1 MQVRRAME
9 IFRLAGHDFRHEWR
23 MSLCSVLGVAV
34 VLAPLLVLFG
44 LKFGI
49 VSGMLERL
57 ANDPR
62 NLELRPI
69 GQGRYSD
76 DFFERLGDHPGVG
89 FLLPNTR
96 YLAAPLTLRN
106 DAQRGSAPVDVS
118 MVPTA
123 PGDPLLGDR
132 VRTMVD
138 DQAIVVSASVAQR
151 LGVVAGDVVT
161 GLIGRQV
168 AGERQQVALG
178 LVIGDILP
186 AAQQGRDV
194 AFVGLP
200 LLLATEAYREGFA
213 VPAFGWSGETRGEAI
228 HTYASFRLYAAS
240 VNDVLP
246 LRAYLLQENIDADTK
261 AGEIA
266 WIEELDR
273 GLTTLFAIISVLG
286 VTGYFMSMA
295 VSLWA
300 SVVRKQRDLSVLQ
313 LIGYTSRLIA
323 FFPVVQALLA
333 AACGTALAIAIYL
346 VVEPGV
352 NALFAERLADR
363 SVQARL
369 LPVHFA
375 LAIAA
380 SLVCAGVAACAAGLR
395 AARIQPAKGLRD
407 E

>member
-1 MQVRRAME
+1 MQLRRAIE
-9 IFRLAGHDFRHEWR
+9 IIRLAGHDFRHEWR
-23 MSLCSVLGVAV
+23 MSVCSVLGVAV

-49 VSGMLERL
+49 VTGMLEGL

-69 GQGRYSD
+69 GQGRYDD
-76 DFFERLGDHPGVG
+76 DFLARLGDHPGVG

-106 DAQRGSAPVDVS
+106 DAERGAAPVDVA

-123 PGDPLLGDR
+123 PGDPLLGER
-132 VRTMVD
+132 VRTLDD
-138 DQAIVVSASVAQR
+138 DQTIIVSASVAQR
-151 LGVVAGDVVT
+151 LGVGAGDVVT
-161 GLIGRQV
+161 GLVGRQV
-168 AGERQQVALG
+168 AGERQQVSLD
-178 LVIGDILP
+178 LSIGDILP

-194 AFVGLP
+194 AFVALP
-200 LLLATEAYREGFA
+200 LLLATEAYREGLA
-213 VPAFGWSGETRGEAI
+213 VPAFGWSGEVRGTTLR
-228 HTYASFRLYAAS
+228 TYASFRLYAAS
-240 VNDVLP
+240 VDDVLP
-246 LRAYLLQENIDADTK
+246 LRAWLLDANIEADTK

-323 FFPVVQALLA
+323 LFPVVQALLA
-333 AACGTALAIAIYL
+333 AACGSALAIVIYL
-346 VVEPGV
+346 AVEPGV
-352 NALFAERLADR
+352 NALFAERLAD
-363 SVQARL
+363 SAVQARL
-369 LPVHFA
+369 LPGHFA

-380 SLVCAGVAACAAGLR
+380 SLVGAAIAASAAGFR
-395 AARIQPAKGLRD
+395 AARIQPARGLRD